1 MSKISQELLDKLNK
15 EKPGPGSD
23 PSELEKFNAEYNLV
37 LAEMEKR
44 KKKKVVEDTS
54 YIPGDLPDNGPID
67 PDDHSADHIP
77 GPGSDGDDDDRGEG
91 DASHIP
97 D

>member
-1 MSKISQELLDKLNK
+1 MSEISQELLDKLNN
-15 EKPGPGSD
+15 EKPEPNKPTGLSD
-23 PSELEKFNAEYNLV
+23 FNKEYDAV

-54 YIPGDLPDNGPID
+54 YIPGDRIDSEFDKDDGSADHIPGGDSPDSKID
-67 PDDHSADHIP
+67 PDDHSADY
-77 GPGSDGDDDDRGEG
+77 
-91 DASHIP
+91 IP

>member
-37 LAEMEKR
+37 LAEMERR

-54 YIPGDLPDNGPID
+54 YIPGDRLDSEFDKDDGSADHIPGGDSPDSKID
-67 PDDHSADHIP
+67 PDDHSADY
-77 GPGSDGDDDDRGEG
+77 
-91 DASHIP
+91 IP